1 MGYLK
6 KPVNRTDLE
15 QAFSRL
21 EDIIDRKI
29 KNLLVVEDDGPLR
42 KSIVQL
48 IGNGDVH
55 TLEAATGKDALA
67 AIGSGHYDCVILD
80 LGLPDMT
87 GFEVLK
93 TLQKENKETIP
104 PVIVYTG
111 KELSRQEERELN
123 EYADSIIIK
132 GVRSQ
137 ERLLDEASLF
147 LHRIVGNMPEKTRK
161 IITDLHDTDALFRD
175 KTLLLVDDDMR
186 NVFALA
192 GILEKKGMHVI
203 KAEHGQRALDTL
215 EKKPDV
221 DLVLMDIMM
230 PVMDGYEAMRRIRSQ
245 ERFRHLPIIALTAKV
260 MDKDREQ
267 CIQAGASDYLA
278 KPVDVQRLLSMMRV
292 WLYR

>member
-6 KPVNRTDLE
+6 KPVTRADLE

-21 EDIIDRKI
+21 EDIVDRKI
-29 KNLLVVEDDGPLR
+29 KNLLVVEDNTHLR

-48 IGNGDVH
+48 IGNGDVY
-55 TLEAATGKDALA
+55 TEEVATGKDALA
-67 AIGSGHYDCVILD
+67 AIENGRYDCVILD
-80 LGLPDMT
+80 LGLPDMS
-87 GFEVLK
+87 GFDVLK
-93 TLQKENKETIP
+93 ALQKENRKVLP

-111 KELSRQEERELN
+111 KELSRAEERELR
-123 EYADSIIIK
+123 EQADSIIIK

-147 LHRIVGNMPEKTRK
+147 LHRMVGNMPEKSRK
-161 IITDLHDTDALFRD
+161 IITDLHDTDALFRN

-192 GILEKKGMHVI
+192 GILEGKGMHVI
-203 KAEHGQRALDTL
+203 KAEHGQRAIEAL
-215 EKKPDV
+215 EKQPDI
-221 DLVLMDIMM
+221 DLILMDVMM
-230 PVMDGYEAMRRIRSQ
+230 PVMDGYEAMRRIRAQ

-260 MDKDREQ
+260 MAKDRED
-267 CIQAGASDYLA
+267 CIEAGASDYLA

-292 WLYR
+292 WLYQ